1 MAIPALSSSPS
12 RKSEPSNP
20 NTQPLTQSSP
30 PASQRRPPPPLP
42 PGSPTGCLHHRAAPA
57 RGCRA
62 GYRPCRTCQ
71 GCASALT
78 GSAGRVRR
86 AQVGKEHGRRMTHGG
101 VGSRRAQLGAAC
113 ALAWMPGP
121 SPTCRWCRRI
131 RRRASRRPLCT
142 TLYSVSACLG
152 GGTCDQRRACSAEL
166 AARGSAQEGAMPPP
180 EHKPG
185 SKTPV
190 GKPRPTAKETGVAN
204 CRVVQRELHAPRSSE
219 QIKHA
224 LGGCSRTRDTR
235 SSRSA
240 SSPAKS
246 LAPGTADRALCD
258 QFMPA

>member
-1 MAIPALSSSPS
+1 
-12 RKSEPSNP
+12 
-20 NTQPLTQSSP
+20 
-30 PASQRRPPPPLP
+30 
-42 PGSPTGCLHHRAAPA
+42 
-57 RGCRA
+57 
-62 GYRPCRTCQ
+62 
-71 GCASALT
+71 
-78 GSAGRVRR
+78 
-86 AQVGKEHGRRMTHGG
+86 MTHGG

-219 QIKHA
+219 QIKPT

-240 SSPAKS
+240 GSQAGS
-246 LAPGTADRALCD
+246 LAPGTVDRSGVRAPVHSHRCPVHSHQPSSCHPGRNIGRRPNSRRTTGWLRHFPSVRCCSRAAVRRPKT
-258 QFMPA
+258 QAPRTTG